1 MGNFFESIS
10 ESIKESVTMKFIYS
24 YVSVFALL
32 LLPAIA
38 MADHTPK
45 KMMRNMKA
53 YSQLGQTGQLG
64 PFSVNFD
71 KFGDLPKTSK
81 TSVENKRYDKI
92 FADKFNIAAIVMNA
106 DAIVYERYN
115 TKRKINSN
123 TPLLGMSMSKTG
135 ASAAIGTLLCEGKIK
150 SLDQPA
156 GDYSSTLKA
165 SPYAN
170 VSIKN
175 ILQMNSGVSPIG
187 RDDEKRFNRKSR
199 GTSEKFA
206 GKASVRDALKFYKKA
221 VRQQNSKMNYHS
233 TDTLALSILV
243 EEISG
248 DSLAKVFHDKLYAK
262 FGKSGYMHWTSDKKG
277 TTVSFSDLTMTARDW
292 ANFGKFLMEEKKSN
306 SCLGSFFND
315 GVANAVQTGKKNGS
329 RYGYQSWVFDVNG
342 KPAMVMQGHG
352 GQFIVLD
359 ETKNTVLLTISMSE
373 KYKVGNLFN
382 NINKFAEQ
390 LD

>member
-1 MGNFFESIS
+1 
-10 ESIKESVTMKFIYS
+10 MKFIYIL
-24 YVSVFALL
+24 VSAFALL
-32 LLPAIA
+32 LLPATA
-38 MADHTPK
+38 MADHSPK

-53 YSQLGQTGQLG
+53 HSELGETGQLG
-64 PFSVNFD
+64 PFLVSVD
-71 KFGDLPKTSK
+71 KFGNLPKKSK
-81 TSVENKRYDKI
+81 TSVKNKRYDKI
-92 FADKFNIAAIVMNA
+92 FADKFNIAAIVMKG
-106 DAIVYERYN
+106 DEIVYERYN

-150 SLDQPA
+150 SLDEPA
-156 GDYSSTLKA
+156 GSYSSTLKS

-199 GTSEKFA
+199 GITEKFT
-206 GKASVRDALKFYKKA
+206 GKASVRGALKFYKKA
-221 VRQQNSKMNYHS
+221 SRQQNSKMNYHS
-233 TDTLALSILV
+233 SDTLALSILV
-243 EEISG
+243 EEVSG
-248 DSLAKVFHDKLYAK
+248 DSLAKVFHDKLYSE
-262 FGKSGYMHWTSDKKG
+262 FGESGYMHWTSDKKG

-292 ANFGKFLMEEKKSN
+292 VNFGKFLMEEKMSA

-315 GVANAVQTGKKNGS
+315 GVANAVPTGKKNGS

-342 KPAMVMQGHG
+342 EPAMVMQGHG

-359 ETKNTVLLTISMSE
+359 ETKNTVLLTISMNE
-373 KYKVGNLFN
+373 KYKAGNLFN